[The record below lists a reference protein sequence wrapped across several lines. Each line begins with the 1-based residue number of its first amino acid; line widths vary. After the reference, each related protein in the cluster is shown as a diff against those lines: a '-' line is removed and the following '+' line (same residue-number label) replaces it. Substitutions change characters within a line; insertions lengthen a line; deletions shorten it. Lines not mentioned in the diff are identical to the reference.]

1 MIPSKII
8 ADALVAVTFFRN
20 AFSIL
25 IMFTITP
32 WLNAMGIKNLFIL
45 LACVVFAILA
55 LVFPMI
61 IWGKKARYRTSDLL
75 RELALKQPGTREH

>member
-1 MIPSKII
+1 
-8 ADALVAVTFFRN
+8 
-20 AFSIL
+20 
-25 IMFTITP
+25 
-32 WLNAMGIKNLFIL
+32 MGIKNLFIL